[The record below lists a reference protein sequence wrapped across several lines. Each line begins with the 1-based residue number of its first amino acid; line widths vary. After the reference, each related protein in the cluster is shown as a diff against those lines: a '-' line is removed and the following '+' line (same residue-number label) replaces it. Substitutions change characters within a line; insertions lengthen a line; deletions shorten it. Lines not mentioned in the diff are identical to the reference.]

1 METKPM
7 LVKPKKC
14 KSASLF
20 AQPVITR
27 SPGASAKVTV
37 CLPDMH
43 VPLED
48 TGAMTWALAY
58 TARLKPNHVILLGDV
73 MDFRSLSRF
82 PKSPA
87 QAVALKQELKEGR
100 RWIALFEELFRPAK
114 ITFLLGN
121 HCLRVSKYLWKQ
133 APELNCLPEL
143 AVPALLRVPE
153 RWRVVPY
160 RGYVIEQ
167 GVMVTHGERY
177 GRTATLSNLAE
188 YGCSVITGHSHRA
201 VLVDR
206 RMPNGKILTGVE
218 AGCLCKL
225 NQGYSTTTNWV
236 HALAVIQ
243 NGAVRLV
250 RRHEEK

>member
-1 METKPM
+1 MRSGSM
-7 LVKPKKC
+7 AS
-14 KSASLF
+14 KSNLC
-20 AQPVITR
+20 V
-27 SPGASAKVTV
+27 V
-37 CLPDMH
+37 LPDIH
-43 VPLED
+43 IPGED
-48 TGAMTWALAY
+48 RAALTWALAY
-58 TARLKPNHVILLGDV
+58 TVRLKPNHVILLGDV

-87 QAVALKQELKEGR
+87 QTAALRQELKRGR
-100 RWIALFEELFRPAK
+100 EWIALFEEVIRPARV
-114 ITFLLGN
+114 TFLLGN
-121 HCLRVSKYLWKQ
+121 HEERVSKYLWKQ

-153 RWRVVPY
+153 RWKVVPY
-160 RGYVIEQ
+160 RGYVMEQ